1 MIAQVKA
8 ILYNE
13 DMTPED
19 KKDTVL
25 GIFSDLKY
33 DSDLIY
39 PILDPQFWQR
49 NHQTLVV
56 VEVQRNANS
65 TWVERA
71 VRMVTSLNTSST
83 IKADILS
90 TADGVLYDGL
100 IWTGVRPGVQPQ
112 KIYAQAEEWG
122 YNQTFIHSY
131 TGPK

>member
-19 KKDTVL
+19 KKDIIL
-25 GIFSDLKY
+25 GIFYGLGY

-71 VRMVTSLNTSST
+71 VRFVTSLNTSST

>member
-19 KKDTVL
+19 KKDIIL
-25 GIFSDLKY
+25 GIFYGLGY

-71 VRMVTSLNTSST
+71 VRFVTSLNTSST

-131 TGPK
+131 TGSE